1 MTPNRSEQP
10 SQPPMTPAEA
20 QVFMEGYTAAQLG
33 HSPDICDRDHRNPEF
48 ILWMRGYVEGFKP
61 TSKL

>member
-1 MTPNRSEQP
+1 
-10 SQPPMTPAEA
+10 MTPAEA